1 MSDDSGANKL
11 APCPKKPNCVSSR
24 AKGRQWIEPLANGE
38 TQWQRLPAVL
48 GEMPGIRIVAREAD
62 YIHAEAKTPLL
73 RFVDDLEFQYSP
85 EESVIHMRSASRLG
99 YSDFGT
105 NRKRLESIRERLEE
119 KN

>member
-1 MSDDSGANKL
+1 MSEDNGADKL

-24 AKGRQWIEPLANGE
+24 ATGRQRIDPLANGE
-38 TQWQRLPAVL
+38 TQWPRLPTVL
-48 GEMPGIRIVAREAD
+48 GEFTGIRIVAREAD
-62 YIHAEAKTPLL
+62 YLRAEARTPLL

-85 EESVIHMRSASRLG
+85 EENVIHMRSASRLG

-119 KN
+119 KG

>member
-1 MSDDSGANKL
+1 MSEDNGADKL

-38 TQWQRLPAVL
+38 TQWGRLPAVL
-48 GEMPGIRIVAREAD
+48 GELPGIRVVAQEAD
-62 YIHAEAKTPLL
+62 YLRAEARTRVL

-85 EESVIHMRSASRLG
+85 EENVVHMRSASRLG

-105 NRKRLESIRERLEE
+105 NRKRLESIRARLET
-119 KN
+119 KS